1 MATKEPPIDALIE
14 EAEKAL
20 REMLK
25 EVTGRVRVRADGTV
39 PEVFSLTDKMK
50 VIDRVIKLAAI
61 KAKLKDDE
69 YGSGFMQPEPDE
81 KD

>member
-1 MATKEPPIDALIE
+1 MATKEPATDALID
-14 EAEKAL
+14 EAERAL
-20 REMLK
+20 KEMLK
-25 EVTGRVRVRADGTV
+25 EVTSKVKVRADGTV

>member
-1 MATKEPPIDALIE
+1 MSKKQQTTEVLID

-25 EVTGRVRVRADGTV
+25 EVTGKIKVRDDGA
-39 PEVFSLTDKMK
+39 PAEVFTLTDKMK
-50 VIDRVIKLAAI
+50 VLDRVIKLAAI

-69 YGSGFMQPEPDE
+69 YGTGFYTTNDDKEE
-81 KD
+81 